1 LYEARIKDNTKGMA
15 EQYVNNARKITRYDG
30 NGEYLTGKGKKT
42 NYARKRGNSSD
53 FGESFT
59 T

>member
-1 LYEARIKDNTKGMA
+1 LYEARIKDNSKGME

-30 NGEYLTGKGKKT
+30 NSEYLTGKGKKT

>member
-1 LYEARIKDNTKGMA
+1 MA

-30 NGEYLTGKGKKT
+30 NSEYLTGKGKKT